1 MKTIVV
7 HSFDMGDVDDIEV
20 YAAEPLY
27 KFEISEKGK
36 WVMEN
41 ALGPP
46 TWYHNPS
53 PNHFYAKIIIK
64 ATFTDELATYFNL
77 KWT

>member
-7 HSFDMGDVDDIEV
+7 HSFNMGDVEDV
-20 YAAEPLY
+20 GLYAAEPLY

-36 WVMEN
+36 WVMDN
-41 ALGPP
+41 ALEPP
-46 TWYHNPS
+46 TWYHSPS
-53 PNHFYAKIIIK
+53 VDCFYTKIVIK